1 MLQRS
6 QRQAQADMDTGVYL
20 LHLVRDTYTDAEL
33 DAKLASCLHA
43 GDFVGVMN
51 GGVAVL
57 LAEAN
62 ADTADIVARRLTA
75 AGLHVERQEKVAA

>member
-1 MLQRS
+1 
-6 QRQAQADMDTGVYL
+6 
-20 LHLVRDTYTDAEL
+20 
-33 DAKLASCLHA
+33 
-43 GDFVGVMN
+43 MN